1 MPNAHAADKEV
12 MGFYIPR
19 ALARKVR
26 KAAKSQGLTVTAF
39 IEQVLTHGTR
49 HVELTP
55 EDYEEIAQATRR
67 AIHASAGKVAR
78 KKSEGGSK
86 S

>member
-19 ALARKVR
+19 TLARKVR
-26 KAAKSQGLTVTAF
+26 KAAKAQGLTVTAF
-39 IEQVLTHGTR
+39 IEQALTHGTR
-49 HVELTP
+49 HIELSP
-55 EDYEEIAQATRR
+55 EDYEEIAKATRC
-67 AIHASAGKVAR
+67 AIHDQARKISR

>member
-19 ALARKVR
+19 TLSRKVR
-26 KAAKSQGLTVTAF
+26 KAARAQGLTVTAF

-49 HVELTP
+49 HIELTP
-55 EDYEEIAQATRR
+55 EDYEEIAKATRR
-67 AIHASAGKVAR
+67 AIHDQAGKVTR